1 MAKQTLSD
9 AELMFSAAQVIADS
23 AANTASTN
31 ELDLGASAMGEGV
44 VVKGVVNVT
53 TLTGT
58 LVVKVAHKATATVAV
73 TDNPITLTTIAS
85 GVTGQYYFALPQN
98 VNRYVKL
105 FYTCGTTAADNTV
118 TAYLTAEQR

>member
-9 AELMFSAAQVIADS
+9 AELMFSAAQIIADS

-31 ELDLGASAMGEGV
+31 EIDLGSTAMGEGV

-58 LVVKVAHKATATVAV
+58 LVVKVGHKSTASVAV
-73 TDNPITLTTIAS
+73 TDNP
-85 GVTGQYYFALPQN
+85 YYAYN
-98 VNRYVKL
+98 NCIRRNRAVL
-105 FYTCGTTAADNTV
+105 FCTP
-118 TAYLTAEQR
+118 AEC